1 MTKKNGTFIKNP
13 EEEKWLV
20 EMAGTLLLAEN
31 KSGWVATLAREWVKK
46 TKEEVMDSFSELYN
60 SGSIKWDEEVYFPVW
75 VAKGTTAKFDFG
87 DSPHGT
93 PIDCEVTAGAGEVTF
108 YESKKKIASY
118 NLTLEPGGTFYVR
131 LNTDPDKKDQKW
143 EVRIKGTDLGE
154 KVVSIVDGE
163 KIESK
168 YPVNQFKFTMVGLK
182 YVS

>member
-1 MTKKNGTFIKNP
+1 MTKNP

-20 EMAGTLLLAEN
+20 EMVGTFLSAEN
-31 KSGWVATLAREWVKK
+31 KSGWIATLAREWGKK
-46 TKEEVMDSFSELYN
+46 AKEEVENSFSELYN
-60 SGSIKWDEEVYFPVW
+60 IQSINWDEEVYFPVW
-75 VAKGTTAKFDFG
+75 VAKGTTARFVFP

-93 PIDCEVTAGAGEVTF
+93 PIDCEVTAGAGQVTF

-118 NLTLEPGGTFYVR
+118 NLTLEQGGTFYVR

-154 KVVSIVDGE
+154 KIVSIVDGE

-168 YPVNQFKFTMVGLK
+168 YPANQFKFTLVGLK
-182 YVS
+182 VKK